1 MGWTLAVVVSLLVL
15 GLLALFS
22 AWQVLILNG
31 SFDDE

>member
-1 MGWTLAVVVSLLVL
+1 MGWTVAIVMAGLVF

>member
-1 MGWTLAVVVSLLVL
+1 MGWTVAVVTSLLVFC
-15 GLLALFS
+15 LLALFS

>member
-1 MGWTLAVVVSLLVL
+1 MGWTLTAVMAVLVL
-15 GLLALFS
+15 TLLGLWL

>member
-1 MGWTLAVVVSLLVL
+1 MGWTLTAVTAVLVL
-15 GLLALFS
+15 ALLGLWT